1 MFAVT
6 ICTIHDCGIVLCVFI
21 IETEFETLRKKGL
34 EEIACLFGG
43 LIVRVSINIMT
54 WHKQRVYSMCLCM
67 KWDFANEK
75 DFYYSAS
82 VL

>member
-6 ICTIHDCGIVLCVFI
+6 ICTIHDCGIVLCIFI

-34 EEIACLFGG
+34 EEIASLFGG

-54 WHKQRVYSMCLCM
+54 WHK
-67 KWDFANEK
+67 
-75 DFYYSAS
+75 
-82 VL
+82 

>member
-6 ICTIHDCGIVLCVFI
+6 ICTIHDCGIVFCVFI

-34 EEIACLFGG
+34 EEIASLFGG

-54 WHKQRVYSMCLCM
+54 WHKCVQYVFVHEMGFCQWERLLV
-67 KWDFANEK
+67 
-75 DFYYSAS
+75 
-82 VL
+82 